1 MVSKVLYLDM
11 DGVLVNFVGGV
22 CRQLGTT
29 EEELIARHSPPVPW
43 DLPTLFG
50 RSFSEIETKLDE
62 GFWEN
67 LEKYPWADELV
78 EYVTGY
84 FPNGVILCTSAGRPG
99 TSFFHR
105 AAIGKSLWVHKH
117 FPAFA
122 DSMVVCCQKWHLAGR
137 GKMLIDDST
146 KQVLEFASH
155 GGTAVLFPQWWNW
168 RWLLVHYGVWIDVVK
183 ESIEALA
190 EEDVADNIYSV
201 WT

>member
-22 CRQLGTT
+22 CRALGTT

-43 DLPTLFG
+43 DLRKLFG
-50 RSFSEIETKLDE
+50 RSFGEIEAKLDE
-62 GFWEN
+62 GFWSN
-67 LEKYPWADELV
+67 LDKYPWADELV

-84 FPNGVILCTSAGRPG
+84 FPNRVVLCTSAGRPG
-99 TSFFHR
+99 TSFFHQ

-117 FPAFA
+117 FPEFA
-122 DSMVVCCQKWHLAGR
+122 DSMVMCCQKWHLAGG
-137 GKMLIDDST
+137 GKVLVDDST

-155 GGTAVLFPQWWNW
+155 GGTGIVFPQWWNC
-168 RWLLVHYGVWIDVVK
+168 RWLLVKYGVWIDVVK
-183 ESIEALA
+183 EAIKALA
-190 EEDVADNIYSV
+190 EEDVADNVYSV